1 MWKDANNIAWEVIV
15 IKIIKYKKENNGKYK
30 LFLEDGSTIDT
41 YEDVILKNNLL
52 YKKDIDDSL
61 YDIIMND
68 NVYEEAYSKSINYIG
83 IRLRSI
89 NEMKVYLKS
98 KKYSEEV
105 INIIIER
112 LIKNNLLN
120 DAIFTQAFINDKLN
134 FTTMGPYKIELEL
147 KKHNIDNNI
156 ISKCISTIDEDIIY
170 EKINK
175 LITKFIK
182 SNKKYKGFLLKNK
195 IYTNLI
201 NLGYSS
207 SMILEVLNN
216 YEF

>member
-1 MWKDANNIAWEVIV
+1 MIV

-68 NVYEEAYSKSINYIG
+68 NVYEEAYSKSINYIR

-120 DAIFTQAFINDKLN
+120 DTIFTQAFINDKLN

>member
-1 MWKDANNIAWEVIV
+1 MIF
-15 IKIIKYKKENNGKYK
+15 IKIIKYKKETNGKYK
-30 LFLEDGSTIDT
+30 LYLENGITIDM
-41 YEDVILKNNLL
+41 YEDVILNNNLL
-52 YKKDIDDSL
+52 YKKEIDSSL

-68 NVYEEAYSKSINYIG
+68 NIYEEAYSKSVNYIG

-89 NEMKVYLKS
+89 NEMKVYLKN

-105 INIIIER
+105 IDNTIER

-156 ISKCISTIDEDIIY
+156 ISTCINNIEEDIIY

-175 LITKFIK
+175 LITKLIK
-182 SNKKYKGFLLKNK
+182 SNKKYKGFMLKNK

-207 SMILEVLNN
+207 NIILEILNN
-216 YEF
+216 FEF

>member
-1 MWKDANNIAWEVIV
+1 MIV

-120 DAIFTQAFINDKLN
+120 DTIFTQAFINDKLN

-156 ISKCISTIDEDIIY
+156 ISKCINTIDEDIIY

>member
-1 MWKDANNIAWEVIV
+1 MIV

>member
-30 LFLEDGSTIDT
+30 LLLEDGSTIDT

-61 YDIIMND
+61 YNIIMND

-120 DAIFTQAFINDKLN
+120 DTIFTQAFINDKLN

>member
-1 MWKDANNIAWEVIV
+1 MIV

-30 LFLEDGSTIDT
+30 LFLEGGSTIDT

-61 YDIIMND
+61 YNIIMND
-68 NVYEEAYSKSINYIG
+68 NVYEEAYSKSINYIR

>member
-1 MWKDANNIAWEVIV
+1 MIV

-112 LIKNNLLN
+112 LTLDYLIL
-120 DAIFTQAFINDKLN
+120 IV
-134 FTTMGPYKIELEL
+134 
-147 KKHNIDNNI
+147 
-156 ISKCISTIDEDIIY
+156 SIY
-170 EKINK
+170 
-175 LITKFIK
+175 
-182 SNKKYKGFLLKNK
+182 
-195 IYTNLI
+195 
-201 NLGYSS
+201 
-207 SMILEVLNN
+207 
-216 YEF
+216 

>member
-30 LFLEDGSTIDT
+30 LLLEDGSTIDT

-61 YDIIMND
+61 YNIIMND

>member
-30 LFLEDGSTIDT
+30 LLLEDGSTIDT

-120 DAIFTQAFINDKLN
+120 DTIFTQAFINDKLN

-195 IYTNLI
+195 IYTKLI
-201 NLGYSS
+201 NFTYSS
-207 SMILEVLNN
+207 SMILEILNN

>member
-1 MWKDANNIAWEVIV
+1 MIV
-15 IKIIKYKKENNGKYK
+15 IKIIKYKIENNGKYK
-30 LFLEDGSTIDT
+30 LFLEDGSSIDT

-61 YDIIMND
+61 YNIIMND

>member
-1 MWKDANNIAWEVIV
+1 MIV

-120 DAIFTQAFINDKLN
+120 DAIF
-134 FTTMGPYKIELEL
+134 
-147 KKHNIDNNI
+147 
-156 ISKCISTIDEDIIY
+156 
-170 EKINK
+170 KIN
-175 LITKFIK
+175 
-182 SNKKYKGFLLKNK
+182 
-195 IYTNLI
+195 
-201 NLGYSS
+201 
-207 SMILEVLNN
+207 ILYYGGIANESV
-216 YEF
+216 

>member
-1 MWKDANNIAWEVIV
+1 MIV

-182 SNKKYKGFLLKNK
+182 SNKKYKGIMLKNK

>member
-1 MWKDANNIAWEVIV
+1 MIV

-61 YDIIMND
+61 YNIIMND

-120 DAIFTQAFINDKLN
+120 DTIFTQAFINDKLN

>member
-1 MWKDANNIAWEVIV
+1 MIF
-15 IKIIKYKKENNGKYK
+15 IKIIKYKKETNGKYK
-30 LFLEDGSTIDT
+30 LYLENGITIDT
-41 YEDVILKNNLL
+41 YEDVILNNNLL
-52 YKKDIDDSL
+52 YKKEIDSSL

-68 NVYEEAYSKSINYIG
+68 NIYEEAYSKSVNYIG

-89 NEMKVYLKS
+89 NEMKVYLKN

-105 INIIIER
+105 IDNTIER

-120 DAIFTQAFINDKLN
+120 DAVFTQAFINDKLN

-156 ISKCISTIDEDIIY
+156 ISTCINNIEEDIIY

-175 LITKFIK
+175 LITKLIK
-182 SNKKYKGFLLKNK
+182 SNKKYKGFMLKNK

-207 SMILEVLNN
+207 NMILEILNN
-216 YEF
+216 FEF

>member
-1 MWKDANNIAWEVIV
+1 MKKF
-15 IKIIKYKKENNGKYK
+15 KI
-30 LFLEDGSTIDT
+30 S
-41 YEDVILKNNLL
+41 
-52 YKKDIDDSL
+52 
-61 YDIIMND
+61 
-68 NVYEEAYSKSINYIG
+68 
-83 IRLRSI
+83 
-89 NEMKVYLKS
+89 
-98 KKYSEEV
+98 
-105 INIIIER
+105 
-112 LIKNNLLN
+112 KNNLLN
-120 DAIFTQAFINDKLN
+120 DTIFTQAFINDKLN

>member
-1 MWKDANNIAWEVIV
+1 MIV

-30 LFLEDGSTIDT
+30 LLLEDGSTIDT

-61 YDIIMND
+61 YNIIMND

-182 SNKKYKGFLLKNK
+182 SNKKYKGFMLKNK